1 MNNAYDVIVI
11 GAGIMGCS
19 SAYQLAKKGLR
30 VAILEKGS
38 IGDGSTGESSAII
51 RQHYSNPLTAKMAYF
66 SLKIFQNFDEQ
77 IGGESG
83 FTETGVAILVG
94 EKDSEGL
101 DANITMQQSVGIR
114 TRLLSAQDLKQV
126 MPGISV
132 TEDIAAAYEPEGGY
146 ADPYLTVNSY
156 ARAAA
161 KLGVEILRDTMVTDI
176 LFEGEK
182 VVGVKTSALTFS
194 APKVLN
200 TTGAWSSQVA
210 RMAGVELPI
219 DACRVQVAFFRRPD
233 DAETSHPVIADF
245 IHASYFRAET
255 GNQTLAGLIDPAEAN
270 AIVDPN
276 NFNKK
281 NDYDYVL
288 DMGERLVKRY
298 PIIER
303 SESTGGYASLYAITP
318 DWHPIVDEAPAGS
331 GFYICAGFS
340 GHGFKLGPAVGVMVA
355 GMITAESDPLFD
367 PALFRLSRFA
377 ENDQVRGQY
386 EYSIIG

>member
-1 MNNAYDVIVI
+1 MNPSYDVIVI

-30 VAILEKGS
+30 VAILERGS

-51 RQHYSNPLTAKMAYF
+51 RQHYSNPLTAKMAHF
-66 SLKIFQNFDEQ
+66 TLKIFHNFSEQ

-83 FTETGVAILVG
+83 FTETGIALLVG
-94 EKDSEGL
+94 EKDLKGL
-101 DANITMQQSVGIR
+101 IANIAMQQSVGIQ
-114 TRLLSAQDLKQV
+114 TRLLSAQDLKEI

-156 ARAAA
+156 ARAAE
-161 KLGVEILRDTMVTDI
+161 KLGVDILRDTMVVDI
-176 LFEGEK
+176 LVEGEK
-182 VVGVKTSALTFS
+182 VVGVKTPAMTFS
-194 APKVLN
+194 APIVLN

-210 RMAGVELPI
+210 RMAGLEVPI
-219 DACRVQVAFFRRPD
+219 NACRVQIAFFRRPEG
-233 DAETSHPVIADF
+233 AETSHPVIADF

-270 AIVDPN
+270 AIVDPD
-276 NFNKK
+276 NFNRK
-281 NDYDYVL
+281 NDGDYVL
-288 DMGERLVKRY
+288 DIGERLVKRY

-303 SESTGGYASLYAITP
+303 SECTGGYASLYAITP
-318 DWHPIVDEAPAGS
+318 DWHPIVDEAPEGS

-355 GMITAESDPLFD
+355 EMITAESDPIFD

-377 ENDQVRGQY
+377 ENEPVRGRY